1 MHVKHSHLYHTSCLH
16 QTYSQRCIIVLSPV
30 MYDELVLDEEE
41 GVTLG
46 LPWRR
51 YHLLHLLGGQ
61 LGQVVDHLK
70 GVRCVRHAETEL
82 ELKRLDALAAE
93 VVSLDHE

>member
-1 MHVKHSHLYHTSCLH
+1 MN
-16 QTYSQRCIIVLSPV
+16 
-30 MYDELVLDEEE
+30 DDLVLDEEE

-46 LPWRR
+46 LPWCR

-61 LGQVVDHLK
+61 LGQVVDHLQ

-93 VVSLDHE
+93 VMSLDHE